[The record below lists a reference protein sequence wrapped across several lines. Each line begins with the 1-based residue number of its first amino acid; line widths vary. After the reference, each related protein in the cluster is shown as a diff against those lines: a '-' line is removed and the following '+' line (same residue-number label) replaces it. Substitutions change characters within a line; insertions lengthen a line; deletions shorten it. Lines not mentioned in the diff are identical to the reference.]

1 MIELVNILNKQIQIQ
16 IQIEIHDIKIIIF
29 FIYFISIKLDQ
40 WIVI

>member
-1 MIELVNILNKQIQIQ
+1 MIELVNILNKQIQ